1 MCHISGYFTQAFKLW
16 EAKCFI
22 SKQKAFTFSNK
33 AKAPIW
39 HERTPGP
46 IYMAIQLTKDD
57 RTAYALKF
65 VPKRFMNLEHAMNI
79 KDFFLLFWKKE
90 RASVVKLLIKNITE
104 VGRPSSH

>member
-16 EAKCFI
+16 EAKSFI
-22 SKQKAFTFSNK
+22 SKQKTFTFSNK

-46 IYMAIQLTKDD
+46 IYMAIQLAKDD
-57 RTAYALKF
+57 RTAYALNS

-79 KDFFLLFWKKE
+79 KDFFSVILKK
-90 RASVVKLLIKNITE
+90 RKSICCKTAN
-104 VGRPSSH
+104 